1 MASVADIGDIGDRLT
16 PAQLR
21 LAAFILGF
29 SNFIVALD
37 MTVANVSVPHI
48 AGSLGV
54 STSQGSWVITSY
66 SVAEAV
72 SVPLT
77 GWLVQRYGAVRL
89 YLFAMT
95 GFGLFSLLCGISQT
109 IAMIVISRIAQ
120 GLCGGLLM
128 PLSQTLLLRI
138 FTGTNRPK
146 AMLVAAMTTMLGPAL
161 GPNIGGLINDTMSWH
176 WVFLINLPFV
186 AICLLTVF
194 TLLSA
199 HDRPGKQVPVDTVG
213 LVLMLIWV
221 GSLQYMLDIG
231 RENDWFS
238 DPLVVALAIA
248 SAVGFCAFIIW
259 ELTEE
264 HPIVD
269 IRVFRHGGFTFGVLA
284 LSLCFGAYFASIVVI
299 PQWLQTSMGYPA
311 VWAGF
316 ITSCTALAAL
326 STSALA
332 SRAVAKGIDPRLMVS
347 LAVTWIGMMALARS
361 TWTSDAD
368 FWTLTY
374 PQVVQGFGMSFFMLP
389 LTTISLNAVAPDEL
403 ASATGI
409 QNFVRTIALGVATA
423 LTLTY
428 WGNAQQQ
435 AHSEIAGK
443 LQPDDVMRTMTN
455 AGMTSDQAMRTI
467 ANLADREAVTMA
479 IDSVFLVTAAVFFL
493 SAAVVWLAPRPK
505 VAGMP
510 ARPAD

>member
-1 MASVADIGDIGDRLT
+1 MADQFDIAASLS
-16 PAQLR
+16 PAQLKI
-21 LAAFILGF
+21 AALTLGF
-29 SNFIVALD
+29 SNFIVVLD

-54 STSQGSWVITSY
+54 SSSQGSWVITSY

-77 GWLVQRYGAVRL
+77 GWLVQRFGAVRL
-89 YLFAMT
+89 YLFAMF
-95 GFGLFSLLCGISQT
+95 GFGLFSLLCGSSVT
-109 IAMIVISRIAQ
+109 LAMMVISRICQ

-128 PLSQTLLLRI
+128 PISQTLLLRI
-138 FTGTNRPK
+138 FTGANRPK
-146 AMLVAAMTTMLGPAL
+146 AMLLSAMTTMLGPAF
-161 GPNIGGLINDTMSWH
+161 GPNIGGFLNDYFSWH
-176 WVFLINLPFV
+176 WVFLVNLPFV
-186 AICLLTVF
+186 AVCLGVVF
-194 TLLSA
+194 TLLRK
-199 HDRPGKQVPVDTVG
+199 HDRAGAQVPIDTIG
-213 LVLMLIWV
+213 LVLMLLWV

-231 RENDWFS
+231 RERDWFS
-238 DPLVVALAIA
+238 DPLVVALAVIA
-248 SAVGFCAFIIW
+248 VVGFFAFIIW

-264 HPIVD
+264 HPIVN

-326 STSALA
+326 TTSALA
-332 SRAVAKGIDPRLMVS
+332 SKAVARGIDPRLLVS
-347 LAVTWIGMMALARS
+347 GAVAWIGLMALARS

-389 LTTISLNAVAPDEL
+389 LTTISLNAVPPEEL

-409 QNFVRTIALGVATA
+409 QNFVRTVALGVATA
-423 LTLTY
+423 LVLTL
-428 WGNAQQQ
+428 WGNVQQQ
-435 AHSEIAGK
+435 AHSEIVGK
-443 LQPDDVMRTMTN
+443 LQPDETMRTMAG
-455 AGMTSDQAMRTI
+455 AGMTDDQTLRTI
-467 ANLADREAVTMA
+467 ANLVDRESVTTA
-479 IDSVFLVTAAVFFL
+479 LDAVFLATAAIFFL
-493 SAAVVWLAPRPK
+493 CAAVIWLAPRPK
-505 VAGMP
+505 LPAGQVKK
-510 ARPAD
+510 A